1 MHLHSLK
8 LGSALLTLALTA
20 GAAHAGCTYPPT
32 GPDLMRTVAQS
43 DVVAEGSIALTP
55 EQLSALRGKTDWVDL
70 PFAVTR
76 TLKGPAADTVMI
88 RFYPAT
94 EYAPALPDLELAA
107 GHRVVVYLHRLEQA
121 GPPGLYFAAGE
132 GSLRPA
138 SESLMAN
145 AEIGRQDAILKA
157 WALDTALPHYA
168 EVKALLDKLAAIPP
182 TDAGA
187 AGKQAQVLAVLQALG
202 PDAVPA
208 LVAQMDDRRP
218 LAAQSVTVDSPTPEN
233 HYAVRTYTP
242 KTIVDAL
249 DAELNQITGEF
260 GTIYNGGS
268 DAERDSAVRAW
279 RVFAHDLTCGAG

>member
-1 MHLHSLK
+1 MHLRSLK
-8 LGSALLTLALTA
+8 LGSALFALALTA
-20 GAAHAGCTYPPT
+20 GTAQAGCTYPPT

-43 DVVAEGSIALTP
+43 DVIAEGSIALTP
-55 EQLSALRGKTDWVDL
+55 EQLSALRGKAEWVDV

-76 TLKGPAADTVMI
+76 TLKGPAADSVMI

-94 EYAPALPDLELAA
+94 DYAPALPDLELAA
-107 GHRVVVYLHRLEQA
+107 GHRVVVYLHRLVEA

-132 GSLRPA
+132 GSLKPA

-145 AEIGRQDAILKA
+145 AEIGRQEAILKA
-157 WALDTALPHYA
+157 WAPDASLPHSA

-187 AGKQAQVLAVLQALG
+187 ADKQTAVLAVLRALG
-202 PDAVPA
+202 PQAVPA
-208 LVAQMDDRRP
+208 IVAQMDDRRP
-218 LAAQSVTVDSPTPEN
+218 LAAQSVAMDSPTPEN
-233 HYAVRTYTP
+233 HYGVRNYHP

-249 DAELNQITGEF
+249 DAELNQVTGEF

-279 RVFAHDLTCGAG
+279 RVYAHDLTCG